1 MKLNTLKKIAIS
13 SLAIAVVGAGIAF
26 AATPIAQT
34 AYYDT
39 FTFKVNNNAPMIT
52 DGAKKPFIANSRVY
66 VPISTLSDMGICQVA
81 WTPAAN
87 GMAAELNI
95 TPASSAD
102 SAKEAYYETKIKQLA
117 DDIAKKDAEIKTLT
131 EDNKKLKDENEKSK
145 SNQESKSSNKSLS
158 QDEIDELK
166 KKSRDLAYDYNRDR
180 GYNTMKMGDK
190 NIGIEYDFYFGTKS
204 LEVSMYMDI
213 DDNNVETLKKDYA
226 RNVDR
231 LVENLV
237 YDIQR
242 NTSFKN
248 VDIYTTVY
256 KGRTNSTKLADYD
269 AKDGRDVRGG
279 FTL

>member
-95 TPASSAD
+95 TPASSMD
-102 SAKEAYYETKIKQLA
+102 SAKEAYYEAKIKQLA

-131 EDNKKLKDENEKSK
+131 EDNKKLKDKD
-145 SNQESKSSNKSLS
+145 SKSSKSDKSLS
-158 QDEIDELK
+158 QDEVDELK
-166 KKSRDLAYDYNRDR
+166 RKARDLSYDYNRDR
-180 GYNTMKMGDK
+180 DFNKIKIGDK
-190 NIGIEYDFYFGTKS
+190 NVSVEYDFYFGSRS
-204 LEVSMYMDI
+204 LEISMYMLDM
-213 DDNNVETLKKDYA
+213 DKKDADLLEKSYT
-226 RNVDR
+226 RTVDR
-231 LVENLV
+231 LVEDLV

-242 NTSFKN
+242 NTSFKKS
-248 VDIYTTVY
+248 DIYVTLY
-256 KGRTNSTKLADYD
+256 NGRTGSTKLADYD